1 MTIFP
6 KPILDYWHEAFAGDG
21 SSTWAVSE
29 KLNPKRPAMMLEGID
44 GRVRTV
50 LRPELIDRVNPN
62 APGVTSIAD
71 IQDLLERGGVSLH
84 DPDYLFYLP
93 ADTRVASGQSLAA
106 RQLTIEDRDAF
117 EAFHADASEQDRD
130 DAFVELDHWAVFGCF
145 EDGRLVS
152 AASAYPWESGMFA
165 DLGVLTLPDVR
176 GRGFARAVVL
186 TISEFSRR
194 KGYEPQYRCQIDNLA
209 SVALAKSCGF
219 ALFGKWIVASDVLD
233 RTAA

>member
-1 MTIFP
+1 
-6 KPILDYWHEAFAGDG
+6 
-21 SSTWAVSE
+21 
-29 KLNPKRPAMMLEGID
+29 MMLEGID

-50 LRPELIDRVNPN
+50 LRPELIDRVSLN
-62 APGVTSIAD
+62 APGVTLIAD
-71 IQDLLERGGVSLH
+71 IQDLLEREGVSLH

-93 ADTRVASGQSLAA
+93 ADTRVAFGQSLAA

-117 EAFHADASEQDRD
+117 EAFHADASGQDRD

-145 EDGRLVS
+145 ENGRLVS
-152 AASAYPWESGMFA
+152 AASAYPWESGLFA

-209 SVALAKSCGF
+209 SVTLAKSCGF